1 MLGPLWALFGQGL
14 SFLCQKLTLF
24 CYLRPKLDTGGKSCY
39 PGAYVST
46 VKPYKVGTLYQKGG
60 GLVLYT

>member
-1 MLGPLWALFGQGL
+1 MLSPVWAAKGLCLF
-14 SFLCQKLTLF
+14 FFCQKLTLF